1 MDELLQAVLKSY
13 GVVGLVMFS
22 PLIAVVFLWRDNVR
36 LNNEMR
42 QMTINFTEKIDDMGK
57 RVVASQEKRVD
68 ESHAITNQLVEL
80 ISTHTASAKE
90 SALAL
95 DRVGDLVSMLM
106 AQFNGMQG
114 QLPPRRSS
122 GG

>member
-1 MDELLQAVLKSY
+1 
-13 GVVGLVMFS
+13 
-22 PLIAVVFLWRDNVR
+22 
-36 LNNEMR
+36 
-42 QMTINFTEKIDDMGK
+42 MGK

-80 ISTHTASAKE
+80 VSTHAASAKE
-90 SALAL
+90 SAIAL

-106 AQFNGMQG
+106 AQFNGMQNPI
-114 QLPPRRSS
+114 PPRRTT